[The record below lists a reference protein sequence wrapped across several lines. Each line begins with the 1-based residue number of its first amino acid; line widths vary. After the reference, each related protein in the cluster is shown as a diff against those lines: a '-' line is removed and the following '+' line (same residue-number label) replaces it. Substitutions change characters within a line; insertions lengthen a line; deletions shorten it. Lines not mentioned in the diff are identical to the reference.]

1 MPPPSP
7 STSLFLFHRFVRT
20 DPNTT
25 SDIPFQGPVLTSQD
39 KQAVGFE
46 EKQDEA
52 DSIVRDFVLAAD
64 LKGLPLFS
72 SLFLGGGSRYTCI
85 HTVDKDLILIASDFP
100 GDNSVEVILIYNAID
115 RSLRMIPT
123 MPRTY
128 PSISSPIVLVAR
140 QDDEDSSYTLVYPG
154 TDAEGDAVLYM
165 WPSSSKSPWSTVKKS
180 HFCMPWRRFRA
191 GEVFSFRGR
200 GYWVDLFVG
209 IMYCDCGDLISDV
222 IDRVDIRTLDLP
234 VECPVEIE
242 FQKKVFRAIGPV
254 GDSIKFVDI
263 NDYRDRK
270 NCMVRVWR
278 LLADMTWALE
288 YELRFQSLLAGGQF
302 KGDAVP
308 DFMNPMHPFLSPHE
322 DHVIYFAV
330 GTYDILPVPF
340 AMLRVD
346 LCSKTFNRT
355 ELLSPMAHYSLG
367 VHVPLYTNTEGR
379 LLGLTA

>member
-1 MPPPSP
+1 
-7 STSLFLFHRFVRT
+7 
-20 DPNTT
+20 
-25 SDIPFQGPVLTSQD
+25 
-39 KQAVGFE
+39 
-46 EKQDEA
+46 
-52 DSIVRDFVLAAD
+52 
-64 LKGLPLFS
+64 
-72 SLFLGGGSRYTCI
+72 
-85 HTVDKDLILIASDFP
+85 
-100 GDNSVEVILIYNAID
+100 
-115 RSLRMIPT
+115 MIPS
-123 MPRTY
+123 MPRTSL
-128 PSISSPIVLVAR
+128 PFCTAHVLVAR
-140 QDDEDSSYTLVYPG
+140 LHDDDKSYALAFPGQKKFDEGNCKPQDVVYV
-154 TDAEGDAVLYM
+154 AH
-165 WPSSSKSPWSTVKKS
+165 SSSASPWQKTKKANFPNDLRS
-180 HFCMPWRRFRA
+180 DKGLFIA
-191 GEVFSFRGR
+191 EQVFSSRGR
-200 GYWVDLFVG
+200 GYWVDLLFG
-209 IMYCDCGDLISDV
+209 IMYCDCSDVISDV
-222 IDRVDIRTLDLP
+222 IDMVNFHSLDLP
-234 VECPVEIE
+234 VGC
-242 FQKKVFRAIGPV
+242 KKHLGCRENIAEARAFRAMGPV